1 VPDAPTYEQL
11 LVLVGELSARVAG
24 QDRIIAVQA
33 DRIAELERRL
43 GADSSNSS
51 RPPSSDAPWDKVRA
65 KRRSSRT
72 RSGRNPGKQPGASS
86 SSRSLVEDPDRVVVI
101 EPQRCHGCAGSLADG
116 VVSGRERRQVVDVR
130 PAPAPEITEYQRV
143 SKTCSCCGQVATPS
157 WDETG
162 DERAEVV
169 AAAGSPVRIGPQ
181 ALARAALLTCGHHLP
196 VGRSRALL
204 EALTGIDVST
214 GLLAGV
220 RGRAARKLERVFL
233 PYLRELLA
241 GAPVLHA
248 DETTGRAAGSLSYVH
263 VACTQYLTLMH
274 VGGRSGADIDAGGV
288 LPEFTGF
295 LVRDGYRGYAHLPA
309 VHAWC
314 GAHLLRDLRSLSDA
328 DPDAQLWA
336 IAMADTLLEAHHG
349 ATDAR
354 TRGAETLDDAV
365 LARIRNHYHG
375 ALARGRAD
383 NQGKRTTLAAQA
395 RTLIARFTRFED
407 MILRFATDLVP
418 FTNNEAERAVRPVKV
433 QQRTSGGAWRTLQGL
448 IDFAIVQ
455 SYLDTATKWGIDK
468 LHALQQLFTTGPWLP
483 PALTPAE

>member
-1 VPDAPTYEQL
+1 MPDALTYEQL
-11 LVLVGELSARVAG
+11 LALVDELSRRNAELERVVAG
-24 QDRIIAVQA
+24 QA
-33 DRIAELERRL
+33 DRIAELQRRL

-51 RPPSSDAPWDKVRA
+51 RPPSADAPWDKKPAR
-65 KRRSSRT
+65 KRSSRT
-72 RSGRNPGKQPGASS
+72 RSGRNPGKQPGAQG
-86 SSRSLVEDPDRVVVI
+86 SSRSLVDDPDWVVII
-101 EPQRCHGCAGSLADG
+101 EPQRCGGCAASLAEAPE
-116 VVSGRERRQVVDVR
+116 SGRERRQVVDVA

-143 SKTCSCCGQVATPS
+143 SKACPCCGQVSTLG
-157 WDETG
+157 WEQTG

-181 ALARAALLTCGHHLP
+181 AQARAALLTCGHYLP
-196 VGRSRALL
+196 VGRSRTLL
-204 EALTGIDVST
+204 EALTGIDIST
-214 GLLAGV
+214 GFLAGV
-220 RGRAARKLERVFL
+220 RGRAARKLEKTFL
-233 PYLRELLA
+233 PWLRELLA

-248 DETTGRAAGSLSYVH
+248 DETTGRAAGSLSWVH

-274 VGGRSGADIDAGGV
+274 VGGRSAEDIDAGGV
-288 LPEFTGF
+288 LPTFTGV
-295 LVRDGYRGYAHLPA
+295 LVRDGYTGYTHLPA

-336 IAMADTLLEAHHG
+336 LAMADTLLEAHHA

-354 TRGAETLDDAV
+354 ARGVEALDETV

-383 NQGKRTTLAAQA
+383 NQGKRTSLVADA
-395 RTLIARFTRFED
+395 RTLINRFTRFED

-468 LHALQQLFTTGPWLP
+468 LHALHQLFTTGPWLP